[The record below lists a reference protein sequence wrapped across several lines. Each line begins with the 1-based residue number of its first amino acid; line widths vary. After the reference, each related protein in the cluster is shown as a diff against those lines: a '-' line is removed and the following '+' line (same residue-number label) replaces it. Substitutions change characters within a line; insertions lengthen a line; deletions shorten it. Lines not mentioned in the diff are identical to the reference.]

1 MCTVCP
7 GKVLKS
13 FHWLLQAVLSR
24 WTRQDD
30 IVVGS
35 PTLGRNRPEL
45 EHLVGY
51 FVNMLALRQK
61 LSGSQTFTEVVKG
74 ARATMLD
81 ALAHSDVP
89 FPKVVEALDVARDPS
104 RTPLYQALLSLK
116 EGAALSGSQGESDHP
131 LEFLLDH
138 SEVPFILLPACV

>member
-1 MCTVCP
+1 M
-7 GKVLKS
+7 LKS
-13 FHWLLQAVLSR
+13 LHCLLQAVLSR

-61 LSGSQTFTEVVKG
+61 ISGSQTFTEAVKG

-89 FPKVVEALDVARDPS
+89 FPKVVEALDTPRDPS

-116 EGAALSGSQGESDHP
+116 EGAALSGSQGQSDRP

-138 SEVPFILLPACV
+138 SEVPSGLLPD